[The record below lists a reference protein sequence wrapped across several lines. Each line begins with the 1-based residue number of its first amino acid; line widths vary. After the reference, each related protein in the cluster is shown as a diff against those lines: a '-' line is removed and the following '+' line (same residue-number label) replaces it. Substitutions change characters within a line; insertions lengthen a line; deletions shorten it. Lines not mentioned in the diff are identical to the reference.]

1 MVAVVAVPEVQLT
14 LLVKSAVLVSEKVPT
29 ALNCCVS
36 PTGRL
41 AAAGVIAIDSR
52 PLTKETLS
60 RLVDPAARYEVK
72 TPLGN
77 IPLPGTSVTTS
88 PAFNETAPPTAA
100 PLTDNWPLLAET
112 DVPAN

>member
-41 AAAGVIAIDSR
+41 AAAGVIAMDSR
-52 PLTKETLS
+52 PLTKETLT
-60 RLVDPAARYEVK
+60 RFVDPDTKYEVK
-72 TPLGN
+72 MPFGN
-77 IPLPGTSVTTS
+77 IPLPGTRTTTS
-88 PAFNETAPPTAA
+88 PAFNETVPLTAA
-100 PLTDNWPLLAET
+100 PLTDN
-112 DVPAN
+112 